1 MQDEKKA
8 QIYGV
13 LVCVSRF
20 FFGDCMVIRGTLL
33 NNVERDY
40 QTV

>member
-1 MQDEKKA
+1 MEFWFVFL
-8 QIYGV
+8 G
-13 LVCVSRF
+13 F